1 WMKFLSGSSRIGG
14 WPRYIGNLCIKRVRP
29 TCLLFDTAKSS
40 SASRQQSDMR
50 VPSEPCSRASFASIL
65 SMGFYIC
72 TGLTIDCSLARG
84 KWRGP
89 RKKFFVTV
97 AEIDDPDGT
106 NDPKNRPHR
115 CRLQGATACLN

>member
-1 WMKFLSGSSRIGG
+1 MQFLSGSSRIGG

-29 TCLLFDTAKSS
+29 MCLLFDTAKSS
-40 SASRQQSDMR
+40 SASRQQSDMP
-50 VPSEPCSRASFASIL
+50 VPSEPCSRASFVSIL

-72 TGLTIDCSLARG
+72 TGLTIECSLARG

-106 NDPKNRPHR
+106 NDPKNRPHHAGYR
-115 CRLQGATACLN
+115 VLPLCLN